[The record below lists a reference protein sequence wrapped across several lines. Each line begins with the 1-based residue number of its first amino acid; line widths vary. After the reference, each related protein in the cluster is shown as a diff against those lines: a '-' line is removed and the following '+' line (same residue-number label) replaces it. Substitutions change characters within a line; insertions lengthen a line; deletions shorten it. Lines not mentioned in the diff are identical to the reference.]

1 MDTEHIGFLAL
12 GKWLTNQFVIQ
23 TNAAA
28 AIRVPE
34 QQVYKAHTVAP
45 SNNKEIT
52 PRVTPLLRVHTSYIW
67 VQFFAHITFVVNHTI
82 NVTPRG
88 GSKTIQC
95 QCETGFLL
103 KVHLKLM
110 MSQFAATIYFTL
122 V

>member
-95 QCETGFLL
+95 ETRFLL